1 MNIVEKWKN
10 RETKKKLKEENI
22 RLKEELKTTRNF
34 NFPVCTVERNIQ
46 RVSSEYTV
54 NYFLQNTVPAEI
66 VKEQLMKRM
75 SVYLKNFMN
84 FDFYTD
90 DDGNVVYVGNLYIV
104 AGKED

>member
-1 MNIVEKWKN
+1 MNIVEKRKN

-66 VKEQLMKRM
+66 VKEQRNSIFSLQQGFLTRHLMVI
-75 SVYLKNFMN
+75 S
-84 FDFYTD
+84 
-90 DDGNVVYVGNLYIV
+90 
-104 AGKED
+104 